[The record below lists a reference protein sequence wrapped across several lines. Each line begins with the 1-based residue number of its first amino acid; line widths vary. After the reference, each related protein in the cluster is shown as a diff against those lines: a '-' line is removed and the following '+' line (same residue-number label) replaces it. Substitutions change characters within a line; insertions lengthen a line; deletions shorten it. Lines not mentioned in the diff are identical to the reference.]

1 MHFKSQFDDDED
13 INMAPMIDMVFL
25 LLIFFMVASHM
36 IKIDKTPVELPQA
49 SSSVV
54 PEKISDR
61 TFITIRSSDTIGEE
75 VEFFMNL
82 KNTTIEDIKTKISDS
97 FLDNENI
104 SICLRADK
112 FVRHK
117 HIKNIMQICAEI
129 GVSDVIFAAFEVSN
143 K

>member
-61 TFITIRSSDTIGEE
+61 TFITIRSSDTVGEE

>member
-49 SSSVV
+49 SSSIV

-61 TFITIRSSDTIGEE
+61 TYITIRSSDTIGEE

-82 KNTTIEDIKTKISDS
+82 KNTTIDDIKTKISES
-97 FLDNENI
+97 FLNNENT

-129 GVSDVIFAAFEVSN
+129 GVSDVIFAAFEAN
-143 K
+143 NL

>member
-36 IKIDKTPVELPQA
+36 IKIDKTPVDLPQA

-61 TFITIRSSDTIGEE
+61 TFITIRSSDTVGEE

>member
-49 SSSVV
+49 SSSIV

-82 KNTTIEDIKTKISDS
+82 KNTTIDDIKTKISES
-97 FLDNENI
+97 FLNNENT

-129 GVSDVIFAAFEVSN
+129 GVSDVIFAAFEAN
-143 K
+143 NL

>member
-61 TFITIRSSDTIGEE
+61 TFITIRSSDTVGEE

-112 FVRHK
+112 SVRHK

>member
-36 IKIDKTPVELPQA
+36 IKIDKTPVDLPQA

-61 TFITIRSSDTIGEE
+61 TFITIRSSDTVGVE

-82 KNTTIEDIKTKISDS
+82 KNTTIEDIQTKISDS

-117 HIKNIMQICAEI
+117 HIKNIMKICAEI
-129 GVSDVIFAAFEVSN
+129 GISDVIFAAFEVYN
-143 K
+143 

>member
-61 TFITIRSSDTIGEE
+61 TFITIRSSDTVGEE

-129 GVSDVIFAAFEVSN
+129 GVSDVIFAAFEASN

>member
-54 PEKISDR
+54 PEKILDR
-61 TFITIRSSDTIGEE
+61 TFITIRSSDTVGEE

>member
-61 TFITIRSSDTIGEE
+61 TFITIRSSDTVGEE

-97 FLDNENI
+97 FLDNEDI

>member
-82 KNTTIEDIKTKISDS
+82 KNTTIDDIKTKISES
-97 FLDNENI
+97 FLNNENI

-129 GVSDVIFAAFEVSN
+129 GVSDVIFAAFEAN
-143 K
+143 NL

>member
-1 MHFKSQFDDDED
+1 LHFKSQFDDDEA

-61 TFITIRSSDTIGEE
+61 TFITIRSSDTVGEE

>member
-61 TFITIRSSDTIGEE
+61 TFITIRSADTVGEE

-82 KNTTIEDIKTKISDS
+82 KNTTIEDIQTKISDS

-112 FVRHK
+112 FVSHK

-129 GVSDVIFAAFEVSN
+129 GVSDVIFAAFEVN
-143 K
+143 N

>member
-49 SSSVV
+49 SSSVI

-61 TFITIRSSDTIGEE
+61 TFITIRSSDTVGEE

>member
-36 IKIDKTPVELPQA
+36 IKIDKTPVDLPQA

-82 KNTTIEDIKTKISDS
+82 KNTTIEDIQTKIS
-97 FLDNENI
+97 E
-104 SICLRADK
+104 RADK
-112 FVRHK
+112 NYSTQVYLCMTIGATRVEDEK
-117 HIKNIMQICAEI
+117 VLEI
-129 GVSDVIFAAFEVSN
+129 ACTE
-143 K
+143 

>member
-1 MHFKSQFDDDED
+1 LHFKSQFDDDED

-49 SSSVV
+49 SSSIV

-61 TFITIRSSDTIGEE
+61 TFITIRSSDTVGEE

-82 KNTTIEDIKTKISDS
+82 KNTTIDDIKTKISES
-97 FLDNENI
+97 FLNNENT

-129 GVSDVIFAAFEVSN
+129 GVSDVIFAAFEAN
-143 K
+143 NL

>member
-1 MHFKSQFDDDED
+1 LHFKSQFDDDED

-61 TFITIRSSDTIGEE
+61 TFITIRSSDTVGEE

>member
-61 TFITIRSSDTIGEE
+61 TFITIRSSDTVCEE

-82 KNTTIEDIKTKISDS
+82 KNTTIEDIQTKISDS
-97 FLDNENI
+97 YSVL
-104 SICLRADK
+104 
-112 FVRHK
+112 K
-117 HIKNIMQICAEI
+117 HPKIESVTSRFAE
-129 GVSDVIFAAFEVSN
+129 
-143 K
+143 

>member
-1 MHFKSQFDDDED
+1 
-13 INMAPMIDMVFL
+13 
-25 LLIFFMVASHM
+25 MVASHM

-61 TFITIRSSDTIGEE
+61 TFITIRSSDTVGEE

-82 KNTTIEDIKTKISDS
+82 KNTTIDDIKTKISDS

-129 GVSDVIFAAFEVSN
+129 GVSDVIFAAFEVNN

>member
-49 SSSVV
+49 SSSIV
-54 PEKISDR
+54 PERISDR

-82 KNTTIEDIKTKISDS
+82 KNTTIDDIKTKISES
-97 FLDNENI
+97 FLKNENT

-129 GVSDVIFAAFEVSN
+129 GVSDVIFAAFEAN
-143 K
+143 NL

>member
-1 MHFKSQFDDDED
+1 LHFKSQFDDDED

-36 IKIDKTPVELPQA
+36 IKIDKTPVDLPQA

-61 TFITIRSSDTIGEE
+61 TFITIRSSDTVGEE

-82 KNTTIEDIKTKISDS
+82 KNTTIEDIQTKISDS

-117 HIKNIMQICAEI
+117 HIKNIMKICAEI
-129 GVSDVIFAAFEVSN
+129 GISDVIFAAFEVN
-143 K
+143 N